1 MSLFSTTLT
10 NIRRSPYQNLAAI
23 LLLVITFFVAY
34 SFSLFLYSTQH
45 LLQYFETRPQ
55 IIAFFD
61 LEATA
66 DQIGQ
71 TEQTMKAKGYVENTT
86 VISKDQALQIY
97 QETNKEDPLLL
108 ELVTAD
114 ILPASIEVSGKN
126 VEALQSIKSDLEQMT
141 QIDEVVFQQNVIDSL
156 KNWTRSVRYIGIG
169 AITILCLTSLLN
181 IMVLTAMKIS
191 NKRNTINIMRM
202 IGATRWYIK
211 APYLYEGFLY
221 GLFGSILGWILMYVG
236 LLYATPWLENFL
248 GTIPLLPFPPE
259 IFALQLGA
267 GSLIGVILTGMA
279 STIAVQRVMR
289 K

>member
-1 MSLFSTTLT
+1 MSQFSTTLT
-10 NIRRSPYQNLAAI
+10 NIRRSPYQNLAAM
-23 LLLVITFFVAY
+23 LLLIITFFVAY
-34 SFSLFLYSTQH
+34 SFSLFLYSTQR

-61 LEATA
+61 LDATQ
-66 DQIGQ
+66 DQINQ
-71 TEQTMKAKGYVENTT
+71 TDQTMKSKDYVEGTT
-86 VISKDQALQIY
+86 VVSKEQALQIY

-114 ILPASIEVSGKN
+114 ILPASIEVSGRN
-126 VEALQSIKSDLEQMT
+126 VEALPTIKADLEAMS

-156 KNWTRSVRYIGIG
+156 KSWTRSVRYIGLA
-169 AITILCLTSLLN
+169 AIAILGITSFLN

-211 APYLYEGFLY
+211 APYFYEGILY
-221 GLFGSILGWILMYVG
+221 GLVSSLLGWALMYVG
-236 LLYATPWLENFL
+236 LLYLTPWLQNFL
-248 GTIPLLPFPPE
+248 GTIPLLPFPPQL
-259 IFALQLGA
+259 FAIQLGV
-267 GSLIGVILTGMA
+267 GTLIGVFLTGTA